1 MNQNKLVIFSFIIF
15 ALLFSCKSSKVSI
28 AEAYNTPEEF
38 ITTLQKNESIGINPL
53 IFYKGVK
60 LGNLFDV
67 KDSIADILK
76 TDNKVLGFFFKKL
89 TIYKIETYHK

>member
-53 IFYKGVK
+53 IFYKESPQNCKASFIFVP
-60 LGNLFDV
+60 LVFTNF
-67 KDSIADILK
+67 
-76 TDNKVLGFFFKKL
+76 
-89 TIYKIETYHK
+89 